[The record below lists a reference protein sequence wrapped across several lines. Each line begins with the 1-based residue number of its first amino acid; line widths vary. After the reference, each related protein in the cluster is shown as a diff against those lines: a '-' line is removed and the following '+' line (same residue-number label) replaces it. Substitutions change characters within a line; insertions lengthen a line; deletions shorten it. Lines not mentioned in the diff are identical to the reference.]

1 MSALAVVNPRSAAG
15 RTGKDW
21 PRLETQLR
29 EIFPTMR
36 SIATSAR
43 GDATGLVRKA
53 LHAGVA
59 EIIAVGG
66 DGTINEAMNGF
77 FEHGEAIAPD
87 AVFSFITSGTGG
99 DFRKSFGISA
109 GPHSALAHLQHATVR
124 TIDIGRVTCVS
135 AEGGTTVRHFINIA
149 SAGISGEIVDTVN
162 RSLILRRLGGRIA
175 FALSSAGAFLTYR
188 GRKVRLRIDGEV
200 DTMAII
206 STLVV
211 ANGQFFG
218 GGMHVAPR
226 AELDDGLFDVLV
238 MEAVSGRRALADM
251 GQIYKGTHLDNPS
264 VRALRASKVLAAPVA
279 ETRGRPIRI
288 EVDGEVAGQLPATF
302 EILPGVLKV
311 RA

>member
-1 MSALAVVNPRSAAG
+1 MTPLAVVNPRSAAG
-15 RTGKDW
+15 RTCKDW
-21 PRLETQLR
+21 PQLETELR
-29 EIFPTMR
+29 EIFPALR
-36 SIATSAR
+36 SLVTSAR
-43 GDATGLVRKA
+43 GDATELVRKA
-53 LHAGVA
+53 LNAGVG

-66 DGTINEAMNGF
+66 DGTINEAINGF

-109 GPHSALAHLQHATVR
+109 GPHAAIAHLRHAAVR
-124 TIDIGRVTCVS
+124 AIDIGRVTCVS
-135 AEGGTTVRHFINIA
+135 AKGGTNVRHFINIA
-149 SAGISGEIVDTVN
+149 SAGVSAEIVDRVN
-162 RSLILRRLGGRIA
+162 RSLFLRRFGGRVA

-188 GRKVRLRIDGEV
+188 GRKVRLRIDGEI
-200 DTMAII
+200 DTMAMI

-211 ANGQFFG
+211 ANGRYFG

-279 ETRGRPIRI
+279 ETHGRPVRI
-288 EVDGEVAGQLPATF
+288 EVDGEIAGQLPATF
-302 EILPGVLKV
+302 EILPNALKV